1 MRRATTVSIRKKD
14 RIRWG
19 LRLALVLTI
28 LAAVTVSCGGSRDDR
43 DEVRASNGEPD
54 DIQYTEGPFSDIE
67 EWYYFDFQG
76 TGKTRYYRF
85 ERSRNSCGGKDNYV
99 LTLSGDLIPQ
109 GSGIGEGDSGGAGT
123 VPPSAGSPPQG
134 G

>member
-1 MRRATTVSIRKKD
+1 VREATTVSIRKND
-14 RIRWG
+14 RLRWS
-19 LRLALVLTI
+19 LRLVLVLTV

-67 EWYYFDFQG
+67 EWFYFDFEG

-99 LTLSGDLIPQ
+99 LTLSGDMIPQ
-109 GSGIGEGDSGGAGT
+109 SSGVVEEEAGGTGT
-123 VPPSAGSPPQG
+123 VPLPTGSPPQG